1 VNKKIILTG
10 ASSGVGLSM
19 AAHLV
24 ACGFE
29 VITISRRK
37 NVAKQIINS
46 NKIVSYRCDLTN
58 LTNVKNLLRKIIK
71 TYGFIP
77 YLINNAGGNLK
88 ENFINSKVKD
98 YEYIYNL
105 NAFAPAL
112 IMKIVLP
119 MMMDNNFGRIIN
131 VTSGA
136 PLDPNNNSAVYASS
150 KASLN
155 AITVAAANECK
166 NYNIKINLMS
176 PGPVKSE
183 MAPNAPLEPAIC
195 HPTMDYLLKLGK
207 NGPSGKFF
215 WLGYEIPLF
224 PNLKGVYWSEGKT
237 SKSFKQILNNKT

>member
-1 VNKKIILTG
+1 VDKKIILTG
-10 ASSGVGLSM
+10 ASSGVGLSI

-24 ACGFE
+24 ECGYE
-29 VITISRRK
+29 IITISRRK
-37 NVAKQIINS
+37 NVAKQKINS
-46 NKIVSYRCDLTN
+46 NNITSYRCDLTN
-58 LTNVKNLLRKIIK
+58 LSNVKNLLIKIIR
-71 TYGFIP
+71 THGYIP

-88 ENFINSKVKD
+88 VNFFSTKVED
-98 YEYIYNL
+98 YRYLYNL

-112 IMKIVLP
+112 IMKCVLSK
-119 MMMDNNFGRIIN
+119 MVENNFGRIIN

-136 PLDPNNNSAVYASS
+136 PLDSNNNSVVYASS

-183 MAPNAPLEPAIC
+183 MAPDALLEPAIC
-195 HPTMDYLLKLGK
+195 HPTIDYLLSIGSD
-207 NGPSGKFF
+207 GPSGKFF

-224 PNLKGVYWSEGKT
+224 PDLSGIRWLEGKAS
-237 SKSFKQILNNKT
+237 SKYRRVTG